1 MPRAKRRVNPF
12 QRDQPGPA
20 TEAENIDAFVQ
31 FVWALPSEEDA
42 RENDG
47 STRPAKRAKPRH
59 TDDFICIARQHL
71 TLICG
76 RAASLRER
84 LAITRKN
91 VGGSLQL
98 NVLSNKPGTSDNGA
112 WRLALS
118 PRVKNRGPGFTIYPE
133 LGPGDLSDT
142 LETALRVAEIQST
155 DPGYDGCIWASVD
168 VSVRQIDHEVD
179 LDLSVRVFWTQN
191 TVMWGSERTWSAAQ
205 QSLRKMVLKA
215 WYSDFYLEG
224 SFDSLSTWSPQD
236 FYGAACVPTTTSL
249 GEDFTSFDIPGL
261 GAKLYP
267 FQYRAVR
274 WLLQREGMQLTRIFA
289 SGKTA
294 LQPYTWPSSKPP
306 VSFSRMADADGN
318 VFYASPSLGA
328 ATRDTAV
335 FDALQNFRGGILA
348 EEMGLGK
355 TLEVIALLLL
365 HRRPAGPSVVFDAF
379 LGREVLPTPATLI
392 VAPSPL
398 LDQWLSELKTHAPGL
413 KVFFYPG
420 IKKFE
425 KLKKDI
431 NESPTDFLARQ
442 DVVITTYEVLRSEI
456 WVASDPPNRSMRKE
470 RQHARPSSPLT
481 QLSWWR
487 VCIDEAQMVENWT
500 NNAAQLARKIPRINS
515 WAVTGT
521 PVKDDIQKDLRGL
534 LLFLRYEPFASD
546 AKAWNFL
553 TTLDKKSFHELFN
566 LISMRHSKSLVRS
579 EIEIPPQKRYVITM
593 PFTAV
598 EEQHYQ
604 SLFED
609 LAETCGLD
617 ARGNPAREDWDLDDP
632 VVQRAMRVALDRLR
646 QTVLYPAAAGRARR
660 QPGRRAAPMRT
671 VEEVLSAMLEQT
683 DSTVRGFQRSL
694 LSSKLTRGQ
703 IVACQKQVREAL
715 AIWEAVEREST
726 KLVEECRAELRQIIQ
741 EDRGT
746 TELSREEEE
755 EEEED
760 LEEGV
765 TSRVGEARRRL
776 RLALEVQHRAVF
788 FCGNGYFSLKSNPE
802 LTKPDSDEFHRLE
815 KLEVEAYDRAKKIRK
830 ELLQESHRKAK
841 KLMGR
846 LANMAEQQAFAVLP
860 ETKPVDQKGIESRK
874 ISEAMEELNAA
885 LDHQANQLDGWREHV
900 VQMLLKPL
908 VDEESDE
915 TTGEEYDQSTKLQ
928 DEILVYHQI
937 LRTALAD
944 RQAALTGQKNTLVE
958 HEIKV
963 AARMAERGQG
973 PFPEKLLEL
982 IKVREA
988 IKPPS
993 IEGDPLASLR
1003 GLISEMRAL
1012 STKLRHDAATGSSRA
1027 AAELAIVTSLLGS
1040 TLKHQTE
1047 QTKAAAAVE
1056 KETEL
1061 FMDTLNARI
1070 EYYRQLQEVSDMVGE
1085 YEESTEPE
1093 ALDKALKAA
1102 YSMEKRLQEKLNA
1115 AEAKHR
1121 YLIHLKNTET
1131 KTEQERLC
1139 IICQSNF
1146 TIGVLTVCGHQFCKE
1161 CITLW
1166 FQAHHTCP
1174 VCKRSLTWSNLH
1186 NITLKPQEL
1195 KVHAESHHR
1204 DHRDVDG
1211 SDKKTAAASAKKGA
1225 AIYTEFSAEKLAEI
1239 ENIELDGPSFTTKVD
1254 TLIRHLLWL
1263 RQSDPGA
1270 KSIVFSQYKEFLDIL
1285 AAAFRTYGIGH
1296 ASFDGHR
1303 GITDFKEDPGIEVFL
1318 LHARA
1323 HASGLNLVNASHVF
1337 LCEPLLNTAL
1347 ELQAIARVD
1356 RIGQQHET
1364 TVWLYIVDGTVEES
1378 IYNLSVQRRLEHMD
1392 RAVGRS
1398 KGKGREGAN
1407 GNASSSSTSTAPATP
1422 ELLDARLDEANALEM
1437 QEAHLSKL
1445 MSRDGISGEVVN
1457 KDDLWTCLFGHL
1469 QSRSDGQGGE
1479 TASPAIRRFLAA
1491 EAAESRASA

>member
-1 MPRAKRRVNPF
+1 MPRAKRRTNAP
-12 QRDQPGPA
+12 QRDQPRPA

-31 FVWALPSEEDA
+31 FLSSLPSEEDA
-42 RENDG
+42 SDDDG
-47 STRPAKRAKPRH
+47 STRPAKRVRPRPAE
-59 TDDFICIARQHL
+59 DFICITRQHL
-71 TLICG
+71 TLTCG
-76 RAASLRER
+76 KATKPREG

-91 VGGSLQL
+91 VGDFLQL
-98 NVLSNKPGTSDNGA
+98 SVLYGISDPSEHDTL
-112 WRLALS
+112 RLALS
-118 PRVKNRGPGFTIYPE
+118 PHVKNRGPYFTIYPK
-133 LGPGDLSDT
+133 LDLSNPSDT
-142 LETALRVAEIQST
+142 LETALRVAEVQST
-155 DPGYDGCIWASVD
+155 NPGYDGCIWASVD
-168 VSVRQIDHEVD
+168 ISVRQVDHVVD
-179 LDLSVRVFWTQN
+179 LDLSVQVFWTQN
-191 TVMWGSERTWSAAQ
+191 TTIWGNERTWSAAQ
-205 QSLRKMVLKA
+205 QSLRKMVFKT
-215 WYSDFYLEG
+215 WYSDLYLEG
-224 SFDSLSTWSPQD
+224 SFDSPPSWSPQD
-236 FYGAACVPTTTSL
+236 FYGAACVPTAASL
-249 GEDFTSFDIPGL
+249 GEELTSLEIPGL
-261 GAKLYP
+261 GARLYP
-267 FQYRAVR
+267 FQCRAAQ
-274 WLLQREGMQLTRIFA
+274 WLLQREGVQLTQMPN
-289 SGKTA
+289 SNKPA
-294 LQPYTWPSSKPP
+294 LRGYAPPSAKLP
-306 VSFSRMADADGN
+306 VSFSQVTDADGN
-318 VFYASPSLGA
+318 AFY
-328 ATRDTAV
+328 D
-335 FDALQNFRGGILA
+335 FRGGILA

-355 TLEVIALLLL
+355 TLEVIALILL
-365 HRRPAGPSVVFDAF
+365 HRRPQHPTVIFDAF
-379 LGREVLPTPATLI
+379 LGRRVIPTPATLI

-398 LDQWLSELKTHAPGL
+398 LDQWLSELNTHAPGL
-413 KVFFYPG
+413 KVLFYPG
-420 IKKFE
+420 IKKFD
-425 KLKKDI
+425 KLKKDVD
-431 NESPTDFLARQ
+431 ESPADFLARQ
-442 DVVITTYEVLRSEI
+442 DVVITTYDVLRSEM

-470 RQHARPSSPLT
+470 RQHARPTSPLT

-546 AKAWNFL
+546 TKAWNFL
-553 TTLDKKSFHELFN
+553 TTLDKKSFRELFN

-604 SLFED
+604 SLFEE

-617 ARGNPAREDWDLDDP
+617 ARGNPVRDGWDPDDP
-632 VVQRAMRVALDRLR
+632 AVQRAMRVALDRLR
-646 QTVLYPAAAGRARR
+646 QTVLYPNAAGRGRR
-660 QPGRRAAPMRT
+660 QPGRKVAPMRT
-671 VEEVLSAMLEQT
+671 VEEVLNAMLEQT
-683 DSTVRGFQRSL
+683 DSTIRGFQRSL

-703 IVACQKQVREAL
+703 IVACQKKVREAL
-715 AIWEAVEREST
+715 AIWEAVEKEST

-741 EDRGT
+741 EDREGIGS
-746 TELSREEEE
+746 SRGKEEGEEE

-760 LEEGV
+760 EEEGA

-776 RLALEVQHRAVF
+776 RSALEIQHRAVF

-802 LTKPDSDEFHRLE
+802 LTEPGSDEFKRLE

-830 ELLQESHRKAK
+830 ELLQESHGKAK
-841 KLMGR
+841 RLMDR
-846 LANMAEQQAFAVLP
+846 LTKTAEQQAFAIIP
-860 ETKPVDQKGIESRK
+860 ETKAVEQKGIESHR
-874 ISEAMEELNAA
+874 IAEAMEELNAA
-885 LDHQANQLDGWREHV
+885 LDQQANQLDDWREHV

-958 HEIKV
+958 HEIRV
-963 AARMAERGQG
+963 AARMAQRGQG

-982 IKVREA
+982 LRVRES
-988 IKPPS
+988 IKPPFV
-993 IEGDPLASLR
+993 EGDPLASLR
-1003 GLISEMRAL
+1003 GLVSEMRAL
-1012 STKLRHDAATGSSRA
+1012 STRLRHDAATGSSRA
-1027 AAELAIVTSLLGS
+1027 AKELAIVTSLLKS
-1040 TLKHQTE
+1040 TLHHQTE
-1047 QTKAAAAVE
+1047 QTKAATAME
-1056 KETEL
+1056 KENEL

-1085 YEESTEPE
+1085 YEDSTEPDALE
-1093 ALDKALKAA
+1093 AALEAA

-1121 YLIHLKNTET
+1121 YLIHLKNTES

-1139 IICQSNF
+1139 IICQSTF
-1146 TIGVLTVCGHQFCKE
+1146 TTGVLTVCGHQFCKE

-1166 FQAHHTCP
+1166 FQAHHSCP
-1174 VCKRSLTWSNLH
+1174 VCKRSLAWSNLH
-1186 NITLKPQEL
+1186 DITLKAQEL
-1195 KVHAESHHR
+1195 KVHTDTSHQ
-1204 DHRDVDG
+1204 DG
-1211 SDKKTAAASAKKGA
+1211 DRQDTKTHGAAAKKGLS
-1225 AIYTEFSAEKLAEI
+1225 IYAEFSAEKLAEI
-1239 ENIELDGPSFTTKVD
+1239 QNIELDGPSFTTKVD

-1270 KSIVFSQYKEFLDIL
+1270 KFIVFSQYKEFLDIL
-1285 AAAFRTYGIGH
+1285 GAAFKTYAIGH
-1296 ASFDGHR
+1296 ASFDGAH
-1303 GITDFKEDPGIEVFL
+1303 GITDFKEDPAIEVFL

-1378 IYNLSVQRRLEHMD
+1378 IYSLSVQRRLEHMD
-1392 RAVGRS
+1392 RAVGRDKE
-1398 KGKGREGAN
+1398 KGKEGGGAN
-1407 GNASSSSTSTAPATP
+1407 KSVGASAAATP
-1422 ELLDARLDEANALEM
+1422 QLLDTTLDEANALEM
-1437 QEAHLSKL
+1437 QEAQLSKL
-1445 MSRDGISGEVVN
+1445 MSRDGISGEVVD

-1469 QSRSDGQGGE
+1469 QSGRGSEEGG

-1491 EAAESRASA
+1491 EAAESRVAG